1 MSATLRRP
9 PAPVEPGGA
18 YRVLLVCSSG
28 GHLAQLE
35 QLRPWWSSLERTW
48 VCPPTDDVR
57 STLVGEDVVEGH
69 HPTTRNLPNLLRNVA
84 LAVRTIR
91 RVRPD
96 VVVSD
101 GAGLAVPFFWAARAA
116 GVRTAYLE
124 VYDRVDGPTLTTR
137 LVRPVCD
144 LLMVQWPDQQ
154 AALPGSVLAGP
165 VL

>member
-1 MSATLRRP
+1 MIATFRRP

-28 GHLAQLE
+28 GHTHV
-35 QLRPWWSSLERTW
+35 RSS
-48 VCPPTDDVR
+48 DDVR

-154 AALPGSVLAGP
+154 TALPGSVLAGP
-165 VL
+165 VF